1 MIFAATDKGK
11 RMIKLFY
18 DKKKEPYVTIEVEKK
33 EDFDFLKDTKLM
45 PPEKVIEELENEIH
59 LVEYVD
65 GLYAE
70 NISLELL
77 KSVRDLITRQQAEIE
92 ICAEVIK
99 RQDKEIDELNE
110 LANERLDKFTE
121 QYDRNLKAEAIKEFV
136 ERLGNYKEYR
146 YNENCDF
153 VPYVKLSD
161 IEKVVYEM
169 VGTEK

>member
-1 MIFAATDKGK
+1 
-11 RMIKLFY
+11 
-18 DKKKEPYVTIEVEKK
+18 
-33 EDFDFLKDTKLM
+33 M

-110 LANERLDKFTE
+110 FANERLDKFTE
-121 QYDRNLKAEAIKEFV
+121 RYDRNLKAEAIKEFA
-136 ERLGNYKEYR
+136 EKLKRKAYR
-146 YNENCDF
+146 FPCA
-153 VPYVKLSD
+153 
-161 IEKVVYEM
+161 I
-169 VGTEK
+169 GTEYAVSIRAINEMAGDEE